1 MLFPPP
7 KNVFLHIHRLAL
19 SILRISVQIPFQSV
33 LAHPIYNS
41 SSSSH
46 TSSSSCLSTMQL
58 VLACCVTHPWVLSAC
73 PSCNGNLEGQRLL
86 QTITPSNTRMMS
98 EVQAW
103 DENCWVIQNQKLE
116 GPLETS
122 KHKRNK
128 EKWLYEDYF
137 GADTQS
143 EVETEIIR
151 WESSLNHIS
160 NLMMRYSESP
170 VSNCKT
176 EKKNKT

>member
-1 MLFPPP
+1 MVAHLTKTLELLLSASHTSSLVPLPYSLTYLPSEFCICSPPP
-7 KNVFLHIHRLAL
+7 QNVFLHIHRLAL

-73 PSCNGNLEGQRLL
+73 PSCNGNLAGQRLL

-103 DENCWVIQNQKLE
+103 DENCWVIQKSEARGPHWRHLSTREMKRSDFMKTTLE
-116 GPLETS
+116 QIHRM
-122 KHKRNK
+122 K
-128 EKWLYEDYF
+128 
-137 GADTQS
+137 
-143 EVETEIIR
+143 
-151 WESSLNHIS
+151 
-160 NLMMRYSESP
+160 
-170 VSNCKT
+170 
-176 EKKNKT
+176 